1 MRKILFV
8 LSALLLAGCST
19 EAPEPGLRAT
29 LIGSDDVVLDWPP
42 AEPGVAGR
50 VLEFATE
57 AGGEYTV
64 LQFMPPGQT
73 QYTHPDL
80 IPHTHFHYR
89 LRPYAGPVSATAEI
103 VLPPGEFDEAAQAL
117 NHDWAAPVVTA
128 GDPANQH
135 PVGSAEAAPTE
146 FRAIAQH
153 ANGIRFT
160 WTDNATDEAGYL
172 LELRTTGEY
181 RVAAVFEPDV
191 TSAGLITLPEEK
203 AATYR
208 VRAFGYGPPSTVAD
222 VRTGQ
227 ED

>member
-1 MRKILFV
+1 MRKPLFLLSV
-8 LSALLLAGCST
+8 LLFAGCAG
-19 EAPEPGLRAT
+19 EVPEPGLRAT
-29 LIGSDDVVLDWPP
+29 LVGSDDVVLDWPA
-42 AEPGVAGR
+42 AEPEAAGR

-73 QYTHPDL
+73 RYTHPDL
-80 IPHTHFHYR
+80 MPYTHFHYR
-89 LRPYAGPVSATAEI
+89 LRSYAGPVSGTAE
-103 VLPPGEFDEAAQAL
+103 VLLPAGEFDEASQAS
-117 NHDWAAPVVTA
+117 NHDWAAPVVTP
-128 GDPANQH
+128 GDPSKQH
-135 PVGSAEAAPTE
+135 SVRSAEGAPAD
-146 FRAIAQH
+146 FRATVRH
-153 ANGIRFT
+153 ANGIQFT
-160 WTDNATDEAGYL
+160 WTDHANDEAGYL
-172 LELRTTGEY
+172 LEQRTTGEY

-208 VRAFGYGPPSTVAD
+208 VRAFTCGPPSTVAD